1 MVGTEWPR
9 VGIVGPLPPPA
20 GGMANQCEQL
30 TRLLQAEGVQVVTVQ
45 SNQPY
50 WPALVGSIPV
60 VRAGW
65 RLLFFVKMLWSA
77 LGRID
82 VLHVFANSG
91 WSWYLVALPAVK
103 LARWRGVAVIVNYR
117 GGQADDFFTDGPR
130 HILTMLA
137 RATLCITPSDYLRRV
152 FEKHGLAAEVIPN
165 IIDLSRFGPSDKR
178 SIGAGPHLIVTRH
191 LEPIYDISTAL
202 RAFEKIRQRFPTAK
216 LTVAGAGP
224 ERAALAQLV
233 IRLGIENAVSFPGQI
248 DNANIMELYS
258 SADCFLN
265 SSTVD
270 NMPISILEALAS
282 GVPVVSTNAGGIPDL
297 VKHGQTALLVPVGDH
312 EAMANEVLRVL
323 EDGATANQLRAAGLA
338 EVKRY
343 AWSCVKPM
351 WYEAYQRVSG
361 IGVPMTTRPENS
373 L

>member
-1 MVGTEWPR
+1 
-9 VGIVGPLPPPA
+9 
-20 GGMANQCEQL
+20 MANQCEQL
-30 TRLLQAEGVQVVTVQ
+30 TRLLQAEGVQVVIVR

-60 VRAGW
+60 VRAVW
-65 RLLFFVKMLWSA
+65 RLVNFLKMLWGA

-91 WSWYLVALPAVK
+91 WSWYLVAFPAVQ

-117 GGQADDFFTDGPR
+117 GGQADEFFTHGPR
-130 HILTMLA
+130 NILTVLA
-137 RATLCITPSDYLRRV
+137 RATLCVTPSDYLHRI
-152 FEKHGLAAEVIPN
+152 FYKHGLAAEVIPN
-165 IIDLSRFGPSDKR
+165 IIDLSRFSPSGQR
-178 SIGAGPHLIVTRH
+178 STGVGPHLIVTRH

-202 RAFEKIRQRFPTAK
+202 RAFAKIRQRFPTAK

-233 IRLGIENAVSFPGQI
+233 ISLGIEEAVSFPGQI

-265 SSTVD
+265 PSTID

-312 EAMANEVLRVL
+312 EAMANQALRVL
-323 EDGATANQLRAAGLA
+323 EDGVTAKLLKTAGLA

-343 AWSCVKPM
+343 TWSRVKPM
-351 WYEAYQRVSG
+351 WQGAYQRASG
-361 IGVPMTTRPENS
+361 IGVPMSARSRNS